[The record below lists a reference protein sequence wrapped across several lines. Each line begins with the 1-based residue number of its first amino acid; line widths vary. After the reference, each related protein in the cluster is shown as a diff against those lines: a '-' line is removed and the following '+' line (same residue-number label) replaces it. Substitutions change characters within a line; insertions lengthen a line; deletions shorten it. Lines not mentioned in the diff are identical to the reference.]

1 MIISLKFFYLKKAVM
16 YALLI
21 YVSVM
26 QLIIIFTIKNI
37 HKSME
42 FFVNIRLGYTY
53 MSETT
58 NEQHLLI

>member
-1 MIISLKFFYLKKAVM
+1 M

-21 YVSVM
+21 YVFFM
-26 QLIIIFTIKNI
+26 QLFIIFTIRNI

-42 FFVNIRLGYTY
+42 FFVYIRLGYTY

-58 NEQHLLI
+58 NEQYLLV